1 MRRKERRAF
10 GLINQARGR
19 DQYLQEL
26 GRIRLM
32 KVLKTALW
40 MALIVNPL
48 SSHALRNLSSTH
60 SPVGREDPP
69 ARGDGGLNPPLNVP
83 SRSGRGMRTRWSSG
97 GVLSE
102 HDEHPSEDEGERRRP
117 PVGECSIPE
126 EDSDDRRTQQ
136 EDPAERQHDPKSPGG
151 EAELLPNATRAKR
164 KDGHGEHH
172 EKDEPD

>member
-48 SSHALRNLSSTH
+48 SSHALGNLSSTH
-60 SPVGREDPP
+60 SPVEERIRRLE
-69 ARGDGGLNPPLNVP
+69 
-83 SRSGRGMRTRWSSG
+83 GMAAG
-97 GVLSE
+97 I
-102 HDEHPSEDEGERRRP
+102 RR
-117 PVGECSIPE
+117 
-126 EDSDDRRTQQ
+126 
-136 EDPAERQHDPKSPGG
+136 
-151 EAELLPNATRAKR
+151 
-164 KDGHGEHH
+164 
-172 EKDEPD
+172 